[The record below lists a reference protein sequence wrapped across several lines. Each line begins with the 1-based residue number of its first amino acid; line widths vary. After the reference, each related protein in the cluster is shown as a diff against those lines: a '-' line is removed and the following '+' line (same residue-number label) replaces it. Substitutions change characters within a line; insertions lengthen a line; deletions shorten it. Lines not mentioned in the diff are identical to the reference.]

1 MSTQLLAIVILSATL
16 LRGSST
22 APNPEAVLQPLHLPP
37 SSPAIIPAFPEQS
50 AAAVGCPLNLPDDL
64 FHDLRAACGGGGL
77 HRSRCCPVLAAW
89 LYFAYSSTALGRATA
104 TSGGPAQSGHPSP
117 HYDMP
122 LLPDDSETC
131 VDGLGKVLTER
142 GVKLSQPNETC
153 DVVYCYCGIRLHQMT
168 CPEAFSVGSDGK
180 LHGNENVKKL
190 ERDCFTGGKN
200 KNGFPGLDG
209 CSKCLNS
216 LHHITQNI
224 SDPSKSEDRTSKM
237 HKKDCHL
244 MGLTWLLSKNRTSYI
259 HMVSNVLRAIMLSPD
274 GSHPPRS
281 CTLGRDGLPLAAD
294 SSDTSGSSYQF
305 ITLPSPIIIA
315 ILWVFAT
322 LYHYP
327 PHYAV
332 IR

>member
-142 GVKLSQPNETC
+142 GLKLSQPNETC

-190 ERDCFTGGKN
+190 ERDCFTGGTN

-294 SSDTSGSSYQF
+294 SSATLGSSYQF

-315 ILWVFAT
+315 ILWVFST

-327 PHYAV
+327 LTMP
-332 IR
+332 